1 MEGLADNLGLFDG
14 MNAAGKTG
22 TAENSTGKDHSWFI
36 GFAPA
41 DNPQIAVAVIVE
53 SSGFGAEY
61 AGPIAAQIMQA
72 GIK

>member
-1 MEGLADNLGLFDG
+1 MHFLQSL
-14 MNAAGKTG
+14 TPP
-22 TAENSTGKDHSWFI
+22 TPQNSPSTT
-36 GFAPA
+36 PYTT